1 MWNGKPIWS
10 TTENESIFGIDNKK
24 KGQKKSTHISSH
36 SARSLFTGFSP
47 IGTLHRTWANRAQHA
62 EMRVRPQWVPIP
74 CVCIYISLCVIEH
87 MWVTATCSVI
97 ILCFCFIFICASA
110 IDFNFSSPF
119 WTKRKNQPNSTF
131 TYLLQINLYN
141 KWI

>member
-24 KGQKKSTHISSH
+24 KAKK
-36 SARSLFTGFSP
+36 
-47 IGTLHRTWANRAQHA
+47 QHA
-62 EMRVRPQWVPIP
+62 YLISFRSFIVHWVLANWYTPSHMSEP
-74 CVCIYISLCVIEH
+74 CTARGNACTSPMSPYPVCVYIYISLCVIEH

-110 IDFNFSSPF
+110 IDFIFSSPF